1 MADYPEKL
9 SEMIELFE
17 LIPDRASRI
26 DMLMGI
32 ADRFTPVPET
42 IAQRPYSEDHR
53 VKDCESEVYVW
64 IEEQPDQTLKL
75 HFAVENPQGMSAMAT
90 AVILDETLSGLPAEK
105 IAEIPADVVYKFFG
119 NELSMGKSMG
129 LMGMINMVK
138 SYARQYTHR
147 QELSY

>member
-17 LIPDRASRI
+17 MIPDRSSRI

-32 ADRFTPVPET
+32 ADRFTPVPDS
-42 IAQRPYSEDHR
+42 IAQRPYPEEHR

-64 IEEQPDQTLKL
+64 TEEQPDQTLKL

-90 AVILDETLSGLPAEK
+90 AVILDETLSGLPPEK
-105 IAEIPADVVYKFFG
+105 IAEISADVVYNFFG

-138 SYARQYTHR
+138 SHARQYASR
-147 QELSY
+147 QQVRS